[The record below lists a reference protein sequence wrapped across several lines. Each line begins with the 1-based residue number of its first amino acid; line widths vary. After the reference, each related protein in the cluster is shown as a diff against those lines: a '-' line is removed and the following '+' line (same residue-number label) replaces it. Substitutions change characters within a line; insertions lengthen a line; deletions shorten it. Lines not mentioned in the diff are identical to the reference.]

1 MTENENFFV
10 SDSLADRIDVDSLHG
25 SLAGKGKKGTS
36 DYTRWD
42 TEAVFEFCDGG
53 EKLVCELLG
62 WVAKRSITV
71 SVPAAHVSRFW
82 QLGAATGHDSRPNVL
97 LFDQSIELLSC
108 VAQKKDGQWQATVY
122 FLEDI

>member
-25 SLAGKGKKGTS
+25 SLAGKGKKSAS

-53 EKLVCELLG
+53 EKLVCELIG
-62 WVAKRSITV
+62 WGERSITV

-82 QLGAATGHDSRPNVL
+82 QLSTATSHGSRPNVL

-122 FLEDI
+122 FLGDI